1 MQSIKH
7 KKQTQM
13 TQQYKDGFCKAG
25 CENKRRM
32 QVAELIGWVLDGRVL
47 LAVPEWQKNQG
58 KSKVN
63 YTLSEC

>member
-1 MQSIKH
+1 
-7 KKQTQM
+7 M

-47 LAVPEWQKNQG
+47 LAVLEWQKNQG
-58 KSKVN
+58 KSKAN
-63 YTLSEC
+63 YILSEY